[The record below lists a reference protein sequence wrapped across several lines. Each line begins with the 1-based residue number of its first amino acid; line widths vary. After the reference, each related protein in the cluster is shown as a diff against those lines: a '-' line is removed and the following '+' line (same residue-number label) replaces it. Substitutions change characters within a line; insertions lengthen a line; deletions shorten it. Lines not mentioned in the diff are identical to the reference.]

1 MAAAASTS
9 VPVDDSNRET
19 GYNRSACTECQRRK
33 QKCNREWPC
42 DRCQRRKIADECR
55 YNYSNPMLD
64 TPAHDLTEKLK
75 RTHDDYSN
83 RGTAEAD
90 DEDGTGFDALATRL
104 YATLGIDHGVS
115 EKPAPKQDFVAADS
129 SPQMRRV
136 LQLLPQRQSM
146 GKSFLFRLPC

>member
-1 MAAAASTS
+1 MYAGEPQIANPTNALFF
-9 VPVDDSNRET
+9 
-19 GYNRSACTECQRRK
+19 Q
-33 QKCNREWPC
+33 CNREWPC

-104 YATLGIDHGVS
+104 YATLGIDHGVVCC
-115 EKPAPKQDFVAADS
+115 A
-129 SPQMRRV
+129 
-136 LQLLPQRQSM
+136 
-146 GKSFLFRLPC
+146 